1 MENQTNND
9 VPADAPHAC
18 PGTSSTLAGRVSA
31 CAGCPN
37 QSVCSSGE
45 PRRIDPAI
53 VEIGQRLSSVK
64 NIILVLSGKGGV
76 GKTTVAVLLAR
87 ALARN
92 PQLRIALLDID
103 ICGPSVPRALGV
115 ENEQVHSSGSGWSPV
130 YVTENLCAMSVGF
143 LLTSLEQAVIWKGP
157 RKDNMIKQF
166 LLDVD
171 WGEGELD
178 YLIVDTPPGT
188 SDEHLSVVNYLK
200 NVSSLS
206 GCILVTTPQEISLQ
220 DVRKEVSFVKQ
231 TNINVLGIVENMSI
245 FKCGKCHKESTIF
258 PRHDG
263 LKQLCETNNYELL
276 SSIPIDPYIAKCCDD
291 GEDLFE
297 LHSDSSTAKVYLN
310 LAEKIQAK
318 CQLKKE

>member
-1 MENQTNND
+1 MDNQTEND
-9 VPADAPHAC
+9 VPSDAPHAC
-18 PGTSSTLAGRVSA
+18 PGTSSADAGQVSA

-37 QSVCSSGE
+37 QAICSSGE
-45 PRRIDPAI
+45 TRRVDPAI

-64 NIILVLSGKGGV
+64 HIILVLSGKGGV
-76 GKTTVAVLLAR
+76 GKTTVAVMLAR

-103 ICGPSVPRALGV
+103 ICGPSIPRALGV

-130 YVTENLCAMSVGF
+130 YITENLSAMSVGF

-157 RKDNMIKQF
+157 RKDHMIKQF

-200 NVSSLS
+200 HVSSMTMNPWYHPLYAYK
-206 GCILVTTPQEISLQ
+206 I
-220 DVRKEVSFVKQ
+220 RK
-231 TNINVLGIVENMSI
+231 I
-245 FKCGKCHKESTIF
+245 
-258 PRHDG
+258 
-263 LKQLCETNNYELL
+263 
-276 SSIPIDPYIAKCCDD
+276 
-291 GEDLFE
+291 
-297 LHSDSSTAKVYLN
+297 
-310 LAEKIQAK
+310 
-318 CQLKKE
+318 